1 ENEKLSSL
9 IFSPTSR
16 LLSDALWMAPNN
28 CPDPSAESVTT
39 PMLRNLTRS
48 EVSGA
53 ESSAATVVHVPSEV
67 AYSNVVACGLIA
79 EQPVVPKMAAAAK
92 PAKTFRRVLMTFTM
106 VLLVKIRCARGDVVS
121 APGALH
127 Q

>member
-1 ENEKLSSL
+1 
-9 IFSPTSR
+9 
-16 LLSDALWMAPNN
+16 MAPNN

-48 EVSGA
+48 EVAGA
-53 ESSAATVVHVPSEV
+53 ESSPAAVVHDPSEV

-79 EQPVVPKMAAAAK
+79 EQPVLPKVAAAPK
-92 PAKTFRRVLMTFTM
+92 PAKTFRRVLRTFTM
-106 VLLVKIRCARGDVVS
+106 DLLVTIRCARDDVGS

-127 Q
+127 QCCKKL